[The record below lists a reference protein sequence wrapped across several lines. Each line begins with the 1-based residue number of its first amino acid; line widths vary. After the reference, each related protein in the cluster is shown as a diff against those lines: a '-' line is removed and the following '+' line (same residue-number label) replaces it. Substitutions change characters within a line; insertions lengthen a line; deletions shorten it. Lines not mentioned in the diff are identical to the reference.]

1 VIFLQANWIVGLVC
15 AYICFVGGR
24 FDARHGNRRNDGPW
38 WALASILVT
47 VAAIQLMGAGWVL
60 VLFSQLGLLVA
71 ITMWRV
77 IAEK

>member
-1 VIFLQANWIVGLVC
+1 
-15 AYICFVGGR
+15 
-24 FDARHGNRRNDGPW
+24 
-38 WALASILVT
+38 LASILVT